1 MGQRPKKPG
10 VSFTPVER
18 HGNVWIKRDD
28 LYQVAGVSGGK
39 ARTCWHLAQ
48 GAPGLVTAGASS
60 SPQVNIVA
68 HIAKELGIP
77 CRCHVPS
84 GKLRPEVQAAAYAG
98 AEIEQHKPGYNTVI
112 IKRARDDAAK
122 RGWREVPFGMEC
134 VEAVE
139 QTAHQ
144 VGNLPRDIERI
155 VVPVGSGMSLAG
167 ILTGLRD
174 SGRSIPVLGV
184 KVGADPTKRLDK
196 YAPHWRELSDLVD
209 SGVPYEDEVH
219 VDFPIKLDP
228 IYEAKCVEFL
238 QPGDLLWVVG
248 IRESAAVL
256 PSPGAPGGN
265 KLQGK

>member
-1 MGQRPKKPG
+1 M
-10 VSFTPVER
+10 SFTPVER
-18 HGNVWIKRDD
+18 HGNMWVKRDD
-28 LYQVAGVSGGK
+28 AFSIADVNGGK

-48 GAPGLVTAGASS
+48 GAPGLVTAGARS

-84 GKLRPEVQAAAYAG
+84 GELLPEVQAAAYAG
-98 AEIEQHKPGYNTVI
+98 AEIEQHRPGYSTVI
-112 IKRARDDAAK
+112 NKRARDDAAE
-122 RGWREVPFGMEC
+122 RGWREIPFGMEC
-134 VEAVE
+134 VEAVQ
-139 QTAHQ
+139 QTAQQ
-144 VGNLPRDIERI
+144 VGNLPRNIERI

-167 ILTGLRD
+167 ILTGLCN

-196 YAPHWRELSDLVD
+196 YAPQDWRKSCDLVA
-209 SGVPYEDEVH
+209 SGVPYAREVH
-219 VDFPIKLDP
+219 VEFPIELDP

-238 QPGDLLWVVG
+238 KPGDLLWVVG